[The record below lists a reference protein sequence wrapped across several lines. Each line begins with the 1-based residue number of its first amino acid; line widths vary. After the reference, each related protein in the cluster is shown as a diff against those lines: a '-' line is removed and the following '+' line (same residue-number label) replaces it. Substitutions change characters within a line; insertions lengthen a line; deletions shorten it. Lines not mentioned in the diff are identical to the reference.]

1 MVELSALL
9 QRLPIY
15 PVHLR
20 AANFRSPDAVSRK
33 TTDLATAHPDYQRT
47 QTRGSRLDRKVIA
60 GFIDRPGEM
69 HALAVAIREAS
80 AAGDLGDL
88 GDLAPASGVDE
99 DAAVEEGGLLLRRH
113 LQRERRSGIRAK
125 KVAHVLAQGLALE
138 CQVCGFD
145 FARTYG
151 PRGDGYIECHHIVPL
166 HVTGVRTTRLADLI
180 LICANCHRMIHR
192 GSPWL
197 TPDQLR
203 ESLTHQSQPV
213 PLQ

>member
-1 MVELSALL
+1 VVELSALL

-80 AAGDLGDL
+80 AAGDLDE
-88 GDLAPASGVDE
+88 LAPVSGVDE

-138 CQVCGFD
+138 CPVCGFD

-203 ESLTHQSQPV
+203 EYITHRSLPV
-213 PLQ
+213 RLQ

>member
-1 MVELSALL
+1 MPW
-9 QRLPIY
+9 R
-15 PVHLR
+15 
-20 AANFRSPDAVSRK
+20 
-33 TTDLATAHPDYQRT
+33 
-47 QTRGSRLDRKVIA
+47 
-60 GFIDRPGEM
+60 
-69 HALAVAIREAS
+69 VAIREAS

-88 GDLAPASGVDE
+88 APVSGVDE
-99 DAAVEEGGLLLRRH
+99 DAVVEEGGLLLLLLLRH

-125 KVAHVLAQGLALE
+125 KVAHVLARGLALE

-151 PRGDGYIECHHIVPL
+151 PRGEGYIECHHIVPL
-166 HVTGVRTTRLADLI
+166 HVAGARTTRLADLI

-203 ESLTHQSQPV
+203 EYLTHQSRPV
-213 PLQ
+213 RLQ

>member
-1 MVELSALL
+1 VS
-9 QRLPIY
+9 IY
-15 PVHLR
+15 PE
-20 AANFRSPDAVSRK
+20 VSIRK
-33 TTDLATAHPDYQRT
+33 SREGMLKLA
-47 QTRGSRLDRKVIA
+47 
-60 GFIDRPGEM
+60 
-69 HALAVAIREAS
+69 
-80 AAGDLGDL
+80 AAGWRR
-88 GDLAPASGVDE
+88 
-99 DAAVEEGGLLLRRH
+99 GGLLLRRH

-125 KVAHVLAQGLALE
+125 KVAHVLAHGLALE

-180 LICANCHRMIHR
+180 LICANCHRVIHR

-203 ESLTHQSQPV
+203 EYITHQSLPV